1 MAILDPA
8 DGSRPPDWETLPV
21 IWLLQLPAPL
31 LGFLAVAVVVGVSV
45 GGLLVFRKL
54 VSHTRLESANLV
66 SSQVFQLAGVLYA
79 VLVAFLV
86 VVVWEQFG
94 DAEDATQAEASA
106 VAELLRDSV
115 AIPAIDRPQVQRS
128 LVAYTRDV
136 IDDELPRMRRGET
149 VEEESGP
156 MTDVWSAYLSVQ
168 PQSRNEIA
176 FFDHD
181 IVKLNDLSANRKL
194 RVAAGDAAVP
204 GELWVLL
211 VGGGAVVMAFTFLFG
226 TRDVVV
232 HACAVGLTAGLMGFV
247 IYLIFALEHP
257 FVGALSVTP
266 EPYVNVLQTWEH
278 QQPRP

>member
-1 MAILDPA
+1 M
-8 DGSRPPDWETLPV
+8 
-21 IWLLQLPAPL
+21 IWLLQMPAPL
-31 LGFLAVAVVVGVSV
+31 LGFLAVTVVVGLSV
-45 GGLLVFRKL
+45 GGLLLFRKL

-106 VAELLRDSV
+106 IAELLRDSV
-115 AIPAIDRPQVQRS
+115 AIPPTYRAEVQQS
-128 LVAYTRDV
+128 LIAYTRDV

-149 VEEESGP
+149 IEEESGP

-181 IVKLNDLSANRKL
+181 IVKLNDLSANRKM
-194 RVAAGDAAVP
+194 RVTAGDAAVP

-226 TRDVVV
+226 TRDLVV

-257 FVGALSVTP
+257 FVGALSVSPT
-266 EPYVNVLQTWEH
+266 PYVNVLQTWEH
-278 QQPRP
+278 QRPTP

>member
-1 MAILDPA
+1 M
-8 DGSRPPDWETLPV
+8 
-21 IWLLQLPAPL
+21 IWLLQMPAPL

-54 VSHTRLESANLV
+54 VSHTRLEGANLV

-115 AIPAIDRPQVQRS
+115 AIPPTYRAEVQQS
-128 LVAYTRDV
+128 LIAYARDV

-149 VEEESGP
+149 IEEESGP
-156 MTDVWSAYLSVQ
+156 MTDVWSAYLTVQ

-181 IVKLNDLSANRKL
+181 IVKLNDLSANRKM

-211 VGGGAVVMAFTFLFG
+211 IGGGAVVMAFTFLFG

-257 FVGALSVTP
+257 FVGALSVSP
-266 EPYVNVLQTWEH
+266 DPYVNVLQTWEH
-278 QQPRP
+278 QRPNP

>member
-1 MAILDPA
+1 M
-8 DGSRPPDWETLPV
+8 
-21 IWLLQLPAPL
+21 IWLLQMPAPL
-31 LGFLAVAVVVGVSV
+31 LGFLAVAVVVGLSV

-106 VAELLRDSV
+106 IAELLRDSV
-115 AIPAIDRPQVQRS
+115 AIPPTDRAEVQRS
-128 LVAYTRDV
+128 LIAYTRDV
-136 IDDELPRMRRGET
+136 IDDELPRMRRGQT
-149 VEEESGP
+149 IEEESGP

-181 IVKLNDLSANRKL
+181 IVKLNDLSANRKM
-194 RVAAGDAAVP
+194 RVTAGDAAVP

-226 TRDVVV
+226 TRDLVV

-257 FVGALSVTP
+257 FVGALSVP
-266 EPYVNVLQTWEH
+266 PDPYVNVLQTWEH
-278 QQPRP
+278 QRPNP